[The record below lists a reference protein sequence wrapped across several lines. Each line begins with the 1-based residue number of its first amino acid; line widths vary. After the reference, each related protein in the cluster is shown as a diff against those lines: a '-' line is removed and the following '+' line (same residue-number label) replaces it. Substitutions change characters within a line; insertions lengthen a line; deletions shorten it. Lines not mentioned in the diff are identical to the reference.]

1 MLLNIIIPMWQW
13 VMENRFE
20 IERICKN
27 MEEAINEQAYP
38 YSRRNCG

>member
-1 MLLNIIIPMWQW
+1 MLNIIIPMWQW

-27 MEEAINEQAYP
+27 IEEAINEQAYP
-38 YSRRNCG
+38 YSCGNRS